1 LPNDNYYKFSIT
13 SERKPVAV
21 PDYYYT
27 EHQTAIL
34 RGELFHCF
42 GEITI
47 GQGVTKVCQLKTGN
61 IDTYA
66 FGLRLESN
74 IASLIYTM
82 TEAPTITD
90 GVTALT
96 GVNFNRDSSKLP
108 LYRLYVDPT
117 NVSGG
122 TLIKEYRHYSLP
134 NAPVL
139 TTMAGNG
146 TFFKLKRNTSYAL
159 SFTNGDNAERKVFS
173 QLIIMEGAG
182 L

>member
-1 LPNDNYYKFSIT
+1 LANENYYKYSIT

-42 GEITI
+42 GEIVLA
-47 GQGVTKVCQLKTGN
+47 QGATKICQLKTGD

-66 FGLRLESN
+66 YGLRLESN
-74 IASLIYTM
+74 IATLTYKL
-82 TEAPTITD
+82 TESPTITD
-90 GVTALT
+90 GTTALT
-96 GVNFNRDSSKLP
+96 AVNFNRNSPKTA

-134 NAPVL
+134 NAPVQ
-139 TTMAGNG
+139 TSMEGNG
-146 TFFKLKRNTSYAL
+146 TFIKLKRNTSYAL
-159 SFTNGDNAERKVFS
+159 SFTNGDNAERKLFS
-173 QLIIMEGAG
+173 QFIIMEGAG

>member
-27 EHQTAIL
+27 ELQTAIL

-42 GEITI
+42 GEIVLA
-47 GQGVTKVCQLKTGN
+47 QGATKICQLKTGD

-66 FGLRLESN
+66 YGLRLESN
-74 IASLIYTM
+74 INSMIYTM

-90 GVTALT
+90 GTTALT
-96 GVNFNRDSSKLP
+96 AVNFNRDSTKSA
-108 LYRLYVDPT
+108 LYRIYVDPT

-122 TLIKEYRHYSLP
+122 TAIKEYRHYSLP
-134 NAPVL
+134 NSPVQ
-139 TTMAGNG
+139 TTMEGNG

-159 SFTNGDNAERKVFS
+159 SFTNNDNAERKLFS
-173 QLIIMEGAG
+173 QFIIMEGA
-182 L
+182 

>member
-1 LPNDNYYKFSIT
+1 LPNDNYYKFSVT

-27 EHQTAIL
+27 EHPTAIL

-42 GEITI
+42 GEIVL
-47 GQGVTKVCQLKTGN
+47 GQGATKICQLKTGD

-66 FGLRLESN
+66 YGLRLESN
-74 IASLIYTM
+74 ITSLIYTM

-90 GVTALT
+90 GTTALT
-96 GVNFNRDSSKLP
+96 AINFNRNSTKTA

-122 TLIKEYRHYSLP
+122 TVIREYRHYSLP
-134 NAPVL
+134 NAPVQ
-139 TTMAGNG
+139 TSMEGNG
-146 TFFKLKRNTSYAL
+146 TFMKLKRNTSYAI
-159 SFTNGDNAERKVFS
+159 SFTNNDAGERKLFS
-173 QLIIMEGAG
+173 QFIIMEGA
-182 L
+182 